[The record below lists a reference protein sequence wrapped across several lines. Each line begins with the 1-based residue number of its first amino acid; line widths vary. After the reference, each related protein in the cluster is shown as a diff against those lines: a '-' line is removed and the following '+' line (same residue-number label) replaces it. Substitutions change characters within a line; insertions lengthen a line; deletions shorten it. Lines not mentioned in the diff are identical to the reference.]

1 VADLQTVRGTHDLF
15 GDEYLRH
22 KYIADVAMDIT
33 SRYGFS
39 PIATP
44 IFEFTNV
51 FSRSIGETT
60 DVVTKEMYSFEDRGG
75 ESLTLRPEGTAGVV
89 RAFISNGL
97 QQNTP
102 VKFSYHGPMFRY
114 ERPQKGRQRQ
124 FHQFGVELLGVAQPQ
139 ADVEVVAMG
148 ADFLEAIGLKD
159 KIELQ
164 INTLGDTASRE
175 LYKEKL
181 VQYFSKYTNDLS
193 EDSRNRLEK
202 NPLRILDSKEECD
215 KLIVED
221 APVLKEYLNDE
232 SRKFFDDVLKGL
244 SALGIKYVE
253 NDRLVRGLDYYS
265 HTAFEFVTTK
275 LGAQGTVL
283 GGGRYDGLV
292 EQMGGKSTPG
302 IGWACG
308 MERLSM
314 LLEKSPALQRPIV
327 IIPVGP
333 DVQDEAMKIAHD
345 LRRAGFVI
353 EQGYAGNIAKRMKK
367 ADKVNACAAII
378 LGSDELS
385 RSVVMLR
392 DLDSGDQ
399 QEIALDKLSHA
410 LEDYNK

>member
-1 VADLQTVRGTHDLF
+1 MLYEV
-15 GDEYLRH
+15 
-22 KYIADVAMDIT
+22 IT
-33 SRYGFS
+33 
-39 PIATP
+39 
-44 IFEFTNV
+44 
-51 FSRSIGETT
+51 
-60 DVVTKEMYSFEDRGG
+60 
-75 ESLTLRPEGTAGVV
+75 
-89 RAFISNGL
+89 
-97 QQNTP
+97 
-102 VKFSYHGPMFRY
+102 
-114 ERPQKGRQRQ
+114 
-124 FHQFGVELLGVAQPQ
+124 
-139 ADVEVVAMG
+139 
-148 ADFLEAIGLKD
+148 
-159 KIELQ
+159 
-164 INTLGDTASRE
+164 
-175 LYKEKL
+175 
-181 VQYFSKYTNDLS
+181 KYTNDLS

-327 IIPVGP
+327 II
-333 DVQDEAMKIAHD
+333 
-345 LRRAGFVI
+345 RNNFV
-353 EQGYAGNIAKRMKK
+353 
-367 ADKVNACAAII
+367 
-378 LGSDELS
+378 
-385 RSVVMLR
+385 
-392 DLDSGDQ
+392 
-399 QEIALDKLSHA
+399 
-410 LEDYNK
+410 